1 MKIETFELFKAT
13 HGRPLEGNQ
22 CNCLSTCE
30 HLTIKIVL
38 GLEHNTVFN
47 ASGLNELIKRISA
60 KFTKMPVKKNLN
72 QDKLQLK
79 NEHKTEKLQLLFI
92 GKTLNT

>member
-38 GLEHNTVFN
+38 GLEHNTVRTVFKAN
-47 ASGLNELIKRISA
+47 VLNELIKQI
-60 KFTKMPVKKNLN
+60 F
-72 QDKLQLK
+72 
-79 NEHKTEKLQLLFI
+79 
-92 GKTLNT
+92 GKVHQNAS